1 MTQHFFHLNCRNYI
15 SKKEYKEE
23 NGRKKAD
30 NKLYQPTKERKN
42 DERKNDER
50 KKEARKVYQTTI
62 THNEEWDG
70 TDHPRLFR
78 RKYDEFS

>member
-42 DERKNDER
+42 DERK
-50 KKEARKVYQTTI
+50 KEARKVYQTTI
-62 THNEEWDG
+62 THNEEWD
-70 TDHPRLFR
+70 
-78 RKYDEFS
+78 